1 MVTSYYIMK
10 LTKNKI
16 CMNTDEYF
24 NNLYNA
30 PISKG
35 IIKQNSK
42 CRVCLKEG
50 AVFIFG
56 DENKCDIIDALGIFA
71 NIELHE
77 NDLFP
82 KYLCTIC
89 YKFLKS
95 AILFRKLARK
105 TNDTLQQQTVN
116 KNSVKDDCIELYQDI
131 KSEPNLSDEEKQNDI
146 INKLCQQEKE
156 ERERRNIKIQC
167 QVCNKIV
174 KKTYYKTHM
183 TMHDPDHQKYICDIC
198 GKNFRLKVGYYSH
211 RLRHRSDYPYKCQ
224 LCPYKCRYSEGFR
237 SHMRTHSG
245 ERSFMCT
252 ECPARFLFKSN
263 LNTHILFKHK
273 EPQFKCE
280 SCHKAFHTKLKLQS
294 HNDVDHLGIKRHIC
308 NICGQAF
315 GYRDAMV
322 KHQRRVHKREK
333 LKFYYKPSHKN
344 KNSVS

>member
-1 MVTSYYIMK
+1 M
-10 LTKNKI
+10 TKNKNSI
-16 CMNTDEYF
+16 STDEYF

-30 PISKG
+30 PITKG
-35 IIKQNSK
+35 LITQNCNDK
-42 CRVCLKEG
+42 CRVCLKDG
-50 AVFIFG
+50 VVFVYG
-56 DENKCDIIDALGIFA
+56 DENRCDIMEALRIFA
-71 NIELHE
+71 NIEE
-77 NDLFP
+77 QEDDLFP

-89 YKFLKS
+89 YKFITS
-95 AILFRKLARK
+95 AIMFRKIAKK
-105 TNDTLQQQTVN
+105 TNTRLKQQTVN
-116 KNSVKDDCIELYQDI
+116 KYRLKVDCNDLSKNI
-131 KSEPNLSDEEKQNDI
+131 KSEPNVSDEEKQNDI

-167 QVCNKIV
+167 QKCNKII
-174 KKTYYKTHM
+174 KKSYYKIHM
-183 TMHDPDHQKYICDIC
+183 TMHDPEHQKYICDIC
-198 GKNFRLKVGYYSH
+198 GKKFRLKVGYYSH

-237 SHMRTHSG
+237 SHMKTHSG

-263 LNTHILFKHK
+263 LNTHVLLKHR

-280 SCHKAFHTKLKLQS
+280 RCQKAFHTELKLQS
-294 HNDVDHLGIKRHIC
+294 HNEVDHLGIKRHTC

-333 LKFYYKPSHKN
+333 LKFYYKPPHKD
-344 KNSVS
+344 KNSVN